1 MFKERLKSYRGEYTD
16 PHLQRISK
24 GRAIV
29 KEVITRLDGGL
40 QYHAPSS
47 RAKRDVC
54 VTDVVLLIDKMKD
67 EQLLS
72 AHGSRTH
79 GPSLL
84 TTAANP
90 VAGTSG
96 KKVKEW
102 MLERI
107 GMCQVRRYYK
117 QFSG

>member
-1 MFKERLKSYRGEYTD
+1 M
-16 PHLQRISK
+16 ISK

-29 KEVITRLDGGL
+29 KEVITRLDGSL

-54 VTDVVLLIDKMKD
+54 VPDVVLLISMKT

-79 GPSLL
+79 SPSLL
-84 TTAANP
+84 TTADMKHYA
-90 VAGTSG
+90 SE
-96 KKVKEW
+96 KEY
-102 MLERI
+102 LYTNNLTIRFEL
-107 GMCQVRRYYK
+107 
-117 QFSG
+117 S